1 MSKTVPIILASASRY
16 RQQLLARL
24 AIEFEAIAADIDE
37 SRRQDECPNDYVLRL
52 AQEKAAKIA
61 QTHPNQLIIGSDQ
74 CALIEGEI
82 VGKPGNRQAAIDQ
95 LQRASGK
102 EIEFLTGLCVMQLD
116 SQWQQHSVESFSVGF
131 RRLSSDEIERYIDNE
146 QPFDCAGSFKSEGYG
161 VTLCRTMRGDDPTA
175 LIGLPLIRLS
185 QMLREFGLKLP

>member
-102 EIEFLTGLCVMQLD
+102 EITLPAPSLRVLYRLTARPSFQNKIGNAAIKRTSPMTTPVIAPPIRLNHD
-116 SQWQQHSVESFSVGF
+116 SLVISVNV
-131 RRLSSDEIERYIDNE
+131 SSDIY
-146 QPFDCAGSFKSEGYG
+146 CS
-161 VTLCRTMRGDDPTA
+161 
-175 LIGLPLIRLS
+175 
-185 QMLREFGLKLP
+185 